1 MKTRSS
7 SPTRKK
13 VVVLLLDLTPLKG
26 YLNPADLPGTDTI
39 DLLTADGEH
48 QAVAADEIKAVYFV
62 DDLNKDY
69 LPERKSF
76 LSRPKL
82 EGLWLRLTFRDRDA
96 LGRDRGERAVRDFGS
111 RHPVRPAGSA
121 RQLFARLCAALGLT
135 EVKVLGVVGAAKRLA
150 RPRLWFLRSRSCL
163 KNRIAVGLPTPGLD
177 GI

>member
-13 VVVLLLDLTPLKG
+13 AVVLLLDLTPLKG
-26 YLNPADLPGTDTI
+26 YVNPADLPGTDTI

-48 QAVAADEIKAVYFV
+48 QAVPADEIKAVYFV
-62 DDLNKDY
+62 DDLNQTY

-82 EGLWLRLTFRDRDA
+82 EGLWLRLTFRDGDS
-96 LGRDRGERAVRDFGS
+96 LEGIVVNELLEILDRGIQFVPPDLHGNCS
-111 RHPVRPAGSA
+111 RVYVPRSA
-121 RQLFARLCAALGLT
+121 LT

-150 RPRLWFLRSRSCL
+150 RPA
-163 KNRIAVGLPTPGLD
+163 AVASAQPKLFEE
-177 GI
+177 

>member
-13 VVVLLLDLTPLKG
+13 AVVLLLDLTAHKG
-26 YLNPADLPGTDTI
+26 YVNPADLPGTDTI

-48 QAVAADEIKAVYFV
+48 QAVPADEIKAVYFV
-62 DDLNKDY
+62 DDLNQTY

-82 EGLWLRLTFRDRDA
+82 EGLWLRLTFRDRDT
-96 LGRDRGERAVRDFGS
+96 LEGIVVNELLEILDRGIQFVPPDLHGNCS
-111 RHPVRPAGSA
+111 RVYVPRSA
-121 RQLFARLCAALGLT
+121 LT

-150 RPRLWFLRSRSCL
+150 RPA
-163 KNRIAVGLPTPGLD
+163 AVASAQPKLFEE
-177 GI
+177 

>member
-26 YLNPADLPGTDTI
+26 YVNPADLPGTDTI

-48 QAVAADEIKAVYFV
+48 QAVPADEIKAVYFV
-62 DDLNKDY
+62 DDLNQAY

-82 EGLWLRLTFRDRDA
+82 EGLWLRLTFRDGDS
-96 LGRDRGERAVRDFGS
+96 LEGIVVNELLEILDRGIQFVPPDLHGNCS
-111 RHPVRPAGSA
+111 RVYVPRSA
-121 RQLFARLCAALGLT
+121 LT

-150 RPRLWFLRSRSCL
+150 RSAAAASAQPKLFEE
-163 KNRIAVGLPTPGLD
+163 
-177 GI
+177 

>member
-26 YLNPADLPGTDTI
+26 YVNPADLPGTDTI

-48 QAVAADEIKAVYFV
+48 HAVPADEIKAVYFV
-62 DDLNKDY
+62 DDLNQTY

-82 EGLWLRLTFRDRDA
+82 EGLWLRLTFRDRDT
-96 LGRDRGERAVRDFGS
+96 LEGIVVNELLEILDRGIQFVPPDLHGNCS
-111 RHPVRPAGSA
+111 RVYVPRSA
-121 RQLFARLCAALGLT
+121 LT

-150 RPRLWFLRSRSCL
+150 RPA
-163 KNRIAVGLPTPGLD
+163 AVASAQPKLFEE
-177 GI
+177 

>member
-13 VVVLLLDLTPLKG
+13 AVVLLLDLTAHKG
-26 YLNPADLPGTDTI
+26 YVNPAELPGTDTI

-48 QAVAADEIKAVYFV
+48 QAVPADEIKAVYFV
-62 DDLNKDY
+62 DDLNQTY

-82 EGLWLRLTFRDRDA
+82 EGLWLRLTFRDGDS
-96 LGRDRGERAVRDFGS
+96 LEGIVVNELLEILDRGIQFVPPDLHGNCS
-111 RHPVRPAGSA
+111 RVYVPRSA
-121 RQLFARLCAALGLT
+121 LT

-150 RPRLWFLRSRSCL
+150 RPA
-163 KNRIAVGLPTPGLD
+163 AVASAQPKLFEE
-177 GI
+177 

>member
-13 VVVLLLDLTPLKG
+13 AVVLLLDLTAHKG
-26 YLNPADLPGTDTI
+26 YVNPADLPGTDTI

-48 QAVAADEIKAVYFV
+48 QAVPADEIKAVYFV
-62 DDLNKDY
+62 DDLNQTY

-82 EGLWLRLTFRDRDA
+82 EGLWLRLTFRDGDS
-96 LGRDRGERAVRDFGS
+96 LEGIVVNELLEILDRGIQFVPPDLHGNCS
-111 RHPVRPAGSA
+111 RVYVPRSA
-121 RQLFARLCAALGLT
+121 LT

-150 RPRLWFLRSRSCL
+150 RPA
-163 KNRIAVGLPTPGLD
+163 AVASAQPKLFEE
-177 GI
+177 

>member
-1 MKTRSS
+1 VKTRSS

-26 YLNPADLPGTDTI
+26 YVNPADLPGTDTI

-48 QAVAADEIKAVYFV
+48 QAVPADEIKAVYFV
-62 DDLNKDY
+62 DDLNQTY

-82 EGLWLRLTFRDRDA
+82 EGLWLRLTFRDGDS
-96 LGRDRGERAVRDFGS
+96 LEGIVVNELLEILDRGIQFVPPDLHGNCS
-111 RHPVRPAGSA
+111 RVYVPRSA
-121 RQLFARLCAALGLT
+121 LT

-150 RPRLWFLRSRSCL
+150 RPAAAASAQPKLFEE
-163 KNRIAVGLPTPGLD
+163 
-177 GI
+177 